1 VNNQREE
8 REELAIPVIEEQ
20 LVIDKQAVPIGA
32 VQIRKQL
39 QERTE
44 TIDMPLLREEVDI
57 RRVVINK
64 VIDRM
69 PSTREE
75 GDVIIIPVVE
85 EELVVSKRLV
95 LKEELHLTRHRSV
108 QRSAQEVV
116 IRRENAEIT
125 RLDGEG
131 RPVPQR
137 VRDEVPPPRSRGR
150 RSRILRDD

>member
-1 VNNQREE
+1 MSNQRED
-8 REELAIPVIEEQ
+8 RKELAIPVIEEE
-20 LVIDKQAVPIGA
+20 LVIDKQAVAIGA
-32 VQIRKQL
+32 VQVRKQL

-57 RRVVINK
+57 RRVVVNK

-108 QRSAQEVV
+108 ERSTEQVV
-116 IRRENAEIT
+116 VRRENAEIT
-125 RLDGEG
+125 RLDSAG
-131 RPVPQR
+131 RPVPQK
-137 VRDEVPPPRSRGR
+137 VREESAPLRSTGR